1 MEGSGKND
9 TRKRQRSCRRR
20 GFPWRPLDA
29 TWERAR
35 PTAPNARLGAGR
47 RARGRWQDR
56 VDWISSSSFAQT
68 LSTYVHQGHCAVAC
82 SCFSGCTQNIQPAV
96 LCLLAQDVNWPGGL
110 QSARH
115 SLAVFFCTNLAVEL
129 GVSLHVSLS
138 LESHCPL
145 RFARPPRARL
155 RASLTKSP
163 LQQTYALLTGSR
175 RSGWLGPSGAHFW
188 DLECGTGRRE
198 ARRRLECEGVRV
210 CSNTPGR

>member
-1 MEGSGKND
+1 M
-9 TRKRQRSCRRR
+9 TRVSASALAVDEVFLGARWMLRGRELVRRR
-20 GFPWRPLDA
+20 RMRGWAPAGGHGGGGKTVLTGYRQVHLPKRCQLTSIKVIAQLHVRVFLDV
-29 TWERAR
+29 
-35 PTAPNARLGAGR
+35 P
-47 RARGRWQDR
+47 
-56 VDWISSSSFAQT
+56 S
-68 LSTYVHQGHCAVAC
+68 
-82 SCFSGCTQNIQPAV
+82 V

-198 ARRRLECEGVRV
+198 ARRRLECEGVQV